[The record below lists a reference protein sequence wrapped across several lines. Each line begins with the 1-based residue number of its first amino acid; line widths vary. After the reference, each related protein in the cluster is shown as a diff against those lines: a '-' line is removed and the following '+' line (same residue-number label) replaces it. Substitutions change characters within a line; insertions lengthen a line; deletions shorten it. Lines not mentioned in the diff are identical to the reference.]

1 MKETINYKLKKPD
14 LTDYVNIGDL
24 NENADIVDAELKKQS
39 NEASNH
45 KEDITSQEGR
55 HGLRYWDRKFEIRID
70 GEWVEYKRIPVGTV
84 KDFVAYPKSSPFFY
98 ILLFIKNI
106 PIFAS
111 PNKKGTEFN

>member
-45 KEDITSQEGR
+45 KEDVTSQEGR
-55 HGLRYWDRKFEIRID
+55 HGL
-70 GEWVEYKRIPVGTV
+70 
-84 KDFVAYPKSSPFFY
+84 
-98 ILLFIKNI
+98 
-106 PIFAS
+106 
-111 PNKKGTEFN
+111 